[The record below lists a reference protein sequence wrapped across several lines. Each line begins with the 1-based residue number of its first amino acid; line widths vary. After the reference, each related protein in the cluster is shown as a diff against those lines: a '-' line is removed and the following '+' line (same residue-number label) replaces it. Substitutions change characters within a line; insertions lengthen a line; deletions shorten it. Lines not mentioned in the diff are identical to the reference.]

1 MQRLQRLLSG
11 APVLAAALLLVCG
24 VSRADPIAVDSRP
37 VPLDAAQPE
46 RTEVGSLVYRGGLAL
61 SSKDPRFGGLSGLL
75 VSADGKRFVAISDVG
90 FWMTG
95 ALRRDSHGNL
105 AGIADVALQ
114 PLLDAAGRPF
124 RSKYHADAESLTAA
138 PGGGFLVGFEGK
150 HRIVR
155 YRRVGGPGA
164 TIAGPADLARAPS
177 NGGLETLTTLADG
190 RVLAITETDEVDG
203 GVRGWIGPAP
213 WRAFV
218 WPSDEGFRPTDA
230 ATLPDGDVL
239 VLERRF
245 PFLAARIRRVDAARL
260 GTATLAPKEIAR
272 FEGSLTFDN
281 MEAIDARRGPGG
293 ETLVYLLSDDNQSFL
308 QRTLLLMFE
317 LQPPS

>member
-11 APVLAAALLLVCG
+11 VPVLAVALLVACG
-24 VSRADPIAVDSRP
+24 IGRADPIAVDSRP
-37 VPLDAAQPE
+37 VPLDASKPE
-46 RTEVGSLVYRGGLAL
+46 RTEVGSLVFRGGLEL
-61 SSKDPRFGGLSGLL
+61 SSKDPRFGGLSGLR
-75 VSADGKRFVAISDVG
+75 VSADGSRFVAIADIG

-95 ALRRDSHGNL
+95 ALRYDERGNL
-105 AGIADVALQ
+105 AGIAEVALL

-124 RSKYHADAESLTAA
+124 RTKYRADAESLTAA
-138 PGGGFLVGFEGK
+138 PDGGYLVGFEGM

-164 TIAGPADLARAPS
+164 TIAGPADLASAPS

-190 RVLAITETDEVDG
+190 RVLAITETDEIDG
-203 GVRGWIGPAP
+203 GVSGWIGPAP
-213 WRAFV
+213 WRAFI
-218 WPSDEGFRPTDA
+218 WPIDEGFRPTDA

-245 PFLAARIRRVDAARL
+245 PFLAARIRRLAVAQLDAGRL
-260 GTATLAPKEIAR
+260 EPKEIAR

-281 MEAIDARRGPGG
+281 MEGISVRQGAGG
-293 ETLVYLLSDDNQSFL
+293 RTLVYLLSDDNQNFL